1 MQIKPRQ
8 NLLDVW
14 QAVARHSFGSGRW
27 EWGEWGGRSSVADAE
42 RLLCLLYPATE
53 ITAFRLD
60 DPDTTQRDVE
70 RALRSVGDS
79 SEIPGH
85 LVGVLADFMTKH
97 RGEERPTFAGG
108 HYFSPQDPERE
119 LTEEQRDLGVVD
131 SFSMSVTLCLAT
143 LGFLKVYRGKTQR
156 TSTLAQIDRLQ
167 EATSARLTAAMVS
180 LLRSFTVN
188 VVDVASDQGQA
199 LTRMLGQGQ
208 LSERQ
213 TLQRFQERFR
223 QLRAVISESLI
234 LGLDSDV
241 TDELRNENRLFECGW
256 AWSLVAGAPEVE
268 LEAETA
274 QGVGKQP
281 EGVAHPTPYLYF
293 TVVALD
299 GIPDLFS
306 ERTLVLGLLTP
317 EQQKL
322 ADALR
327 LRWEI
332 TQQYWSAIARFGDTT
347 WPLEQIPWRTTLQQL
362 ESEYFS
368 LSVASILVHDLVR
381 RRATDDDLTRTVG
394 VMERLAERGRITSGM
409 TREDRA
415 IGLHHPG
422 VTLPLLG
429 GETLGPPMTWTM
441 ADFSAQ
447 LLKRTVQ
454 LCALSR
460 NIASQDRLLRLA
472 EDILDHLWKRRKSD
486 GEGAGLWDDVHA
498 VYPGADT
505 GPSRQGPLS
514 WSMTE
519 RVTECMVAAH
529 ALYDQPPIRSAE
541 LSLLARSLLSEAAHL
556 LGKEQMEQ
564 PAPAPKSPQGEEI
577 KGIEADL
584 RRARLLVDAQ
594 PGSAYALALGVLT
607 RLDVLAR
614 ARGAS
619 AYRGV

>member
-8 NLLDVW
+8 NLLEVW
-14 QAVARHSFGSGRW
+14 QAIARHSFDDGEW
-27 EWGEWGGRSSVADAE
+27 DWGEWGGRSSVADAE

-70 RALRSVGDS
+70 RSLRSAGDS
-79 SEIPGH
+79 SEIPGN
-85 LVGVLADFMTKH
+85 LVKVLADFMEKH
-97 RGEERPTFAGG
+97 RGEESPTFSGG
-108 HYFSPQDPERE
+108 YYFAAEDPQQE
-119 LTEEQRDLGVVD
+119 LAKEQRNLGVVD
-131 SFSMSVTLCLAT
+131 SYSMSVTLCLAT

-156 TSTLAQIDRLQ
+156 ASTLAQIDRLR
-167 EATSARLTAAMVS
+167 EATSARLTAAMVN

-188 VVDVASDQGQA
+188 VVDISSDQGQA
-199 LTRMLGQGQ
+199 LTRLLGQGR

-213 TLQRFQERFR
+213 VLHRFQDRFR
-223 QLRAVISESLI
+223 ALRAVISESVT
-234 LGLDSDV
+234 LGLDGDV

-256 AWSLVAGAPEVE
+256 AWSVVKGAPEIEVE
-268 LEAETA
+268 PQTAE
-274 QGVGKQP
+274 GIGKQP
-281 EGVAHPTPYLYF
+281 AGVAHPTPYLYF

-306 ERTLVLGLLTP
+306 ERTLVLGLLTA

-332 TQQYWSAIARFGDTT
+332 TQQYWSAIARFGDGT
-347 WPLEQIPWRTTLQQL
+347 WPLEEIPWRTTLQQL

-381 RRATDDDLTRTVG
+381 RRATDDDLTRTVK

-409 TREDRA
+409 TRDDPA
-415 IGLHHPG
+415 IVLHDPG

-429 GETLGPPMTWTM
+429 SEALGPAMKWTM
-441 ADFSAQ
+441 TDFSAQ
-447 LLKRTVQ
+447 LLKRTIQ
-454 LCALSR
+454 LCSLSR

-472 EDILDHLWKRRKSD
+472 EDILDHLWQRRITEGD
-486 GEGAGLWDDVHA
+486 GVGLWDNVHA
-498 VYPGADT
+498 AYPET
-505 GPSRQGPLS
+505 PKRQGPLS
-514 WSMTE
+514 WSVTE

-529 ALYDQPPIRSAE
+529 ALYDQPPIRSSE
-541 LSLLARSLLSEAAHL
+541 LSLLARALISEAAHL
-556 LGKEQMEQ
+556 FGKEQMEQ
-564 PAPAPKSPQGEEI
+564 PAPALKSPQGEEI

-584 RRARLLVDAQ
+584 RRARLLVDEQ
-594 PGSAYALALGVLT
+594 PGTAYALALGILT
-607 RLDVLAR
+607 RLDTLAR
-614 ARGAS
+614 ARGDS
-619 AYRGV
+619 GSRGV

>member
-8 NLLDVW
+8 NLLEVW
-14 QAVARHSFGSGRW
+14 QAIARHSFDGGEW
-27 EWGEWGGRSSVADAE
+27 DWGEWGGRSSVADAE

-53 ITAFRLD
+53 LTAFRLD
-60 DPDTTQRDVE
+60 DPDTTQQDVE
-70 RALRSVGDS
+70 KSLRSAGDS
-79 SEIPGH
+79 SEIPGN
-85 LVGVLADFMTKH
+85 LVKVLADFMEKH
-97 RGEERPTFAGG
+97 RGEESPTFSGG
-108 HYFSPQDPERE
+108 YYFAPEDPRQE
-119 LTEEQRDLGVVD
+119 LTKEQRDVGVVD
-131 SFSMSVTLCLAT
+131 SYSMSVTLCLAT

-156 TSTLAQIDRLQ
+156 ASTLAQIDRLW

-188 VVDVASDQGQA
+188 VVDVSSDQGQA
-199 LTRMLGQGQ
+199 LTRLLGQGR

-213 TLQRFQERFR
+213 VLQRFQDRFKA
-223 QLRAVISESLI
+223 LRAVISESVT
-234 LGLDSDV
+234 LGLDGDV

-256 AWSLVAGAPEVE
+256 AWSLVKGAPEVE
-268 LEAETA
+268 VEPQTAE
-274 QGVGKQP
+274 GIGKQP
-281 EGVAHPTPYLYF
+281 EGIAHPTPYLYF

-306 ERTLVLGLLTP
+306 ERTLVLGLLSA

-332 TQQYWSAIARFGDTT
+332 TQQYWSAIARFGDGT
-347 WPLEQIPWRTTLQQL
+347 WPLEEIPWRTTLQQL

-381 RRATDDDLTRTVG
+381 RRATDDDLTRTVK

-409 TREDRA
+409 TRDDPA
-415 IGLHHPG
+415 IVLHNPG

-429 GETLGPPMTWTM
+429 SDALGPAMKWTM
-441 ADFSAQ
+441 TDFSAQ
-447 LLKRTVQ
+447 LLKRTIQ
-454 LCALSR
+454 LCSLSR

-472 EDILDHLWKRRKSD
+472 EDILDHLWQRRVSE
-486 GEGAGLWDDVHA
+486 GEGVGLWDNVHA
-498 VYPGADT
+498 VYPESPA
-505 GPSRQGPLS
+505 RQGPLS
-514 WSMTE
+514 WNITE

-529 ALYDQPPIRSAE
+529 TLYDQPPIRSAE
-541 LSLLARSLLSEAAHL
+541 LSLLARALISESAHL
-556 LGKEQMEQ
+556 FGKEQMEQ

-584 RRARLLVDAQ
+584 RRARRLVEEQ
-594 PGSAYALALGVLT
+594 PGTAYALALGVLT
-607 RLDVLAR
+607 RLDSLAR
-614 ARGAS
+614 ARGDFGS
-619 AYRGV
+619 QGV

>member
-8 NLLDVW
+8 NLLEVW
-14 QAVARHSFGSGRW
+14 QAVARHSFDD
-27 EWGEWGGRSSVADAE
+27 GEWDWGDAGGLSSVADAE
-42 RLLCLLYPATE
+42 RLLCMLYPATE

-70 RALRSVGDS
+70 RSLRTAGDS
-79 SEIPGH
+79 SEIPGN
-85 LVGVLADFMTKH
+85 LVKVLADFMEKH
-97 RGEERPTFAGG
+97 RGEENPTFSGG
-108 HYFSPQDPERE
+108 TYFAAENPEQE
-119 LTEEQRDLGVVD
+119 LSKEQRDLGVVD

-156 TSTLAQIDRLQ
+156 ASTIKQIDRLWD
-167 EATSARLTAAMVS
+167 ATSARLTAAMVS

-188 VVDVASDQGQA
+188 VVDVSSDQGQS
-199 LTRMLGQGQ
+199 LTRLLGQGR

-213 TLQRFQERFR
+213 VLQRFQERFKA
-223 QLRAVISESLI
+223 LRAVISESVT
-234 LGLDSDV
+234 LGLDTDV
-241 TDELRNENRLFECGW
+241 TDDLRNENRLFECGW
-256 AWSLVAGAPEVE
+256 AWSLVKGAPEVE
-268 LEAETA
+268 VEPQTGEAI
-274 QGVGKQP
+274 GKQP
-281 EGVAHPTPYLYF
+281 AGVAHPTPYLYF

-306 ERTLVLGLLTP
+306 ERTLVLGLLTA

-332 TQQYWSAIARFGDTT
+332 TQQYWSAIARFGDGT
-347 WPLEQIPWRTTLQQL
+347 WPLEEIPWRTTLQQL

-381 RRATDDDLTRTVG
+381 RRATDDDLTRTVA

-409 TREDRA
+409 TRDDPA
-415 IGLHHPG
+415 VGLHNPG

-429 GETLGPPMTWTM
+429 SEAVGPPMKWTM
-441 ADFSAQ
+441 TDFSAQ
-447 LLKRTVQ
+447 LLKRTIQ
-454 LCALSR
+454 LCSLSR

-472 EDILDHLWKRRKSD
+472 EDILDHLWQRRISD
-486 GEGAGLWDDVHA
+486 GPGVGLWDNVHA
-498 VYPGADT
+498 VYPES
-505 GPSRQGPLS
+505 PERQGPVS

-541 LSLLARSLLSEAAHL
+541 LSLLARALISEAAHL
-556 LGKEQMEQ
+556 FGKEQMGQ
-564 PAPAPKSPQGEEI
+564 PAPTAKSPQGEEV

-584 RRARLLVDAQ
+584 RRARLLVDEQ
-594 PGSAYALALGVLT
+594 PGTAYALALGVLS
-607 RLDVLAR
+607 RLDSLSR
-614 ARGAS
+614 ARGGS
-619 AYRGV
+619 DYRGV

>member
-8 NLLDVW
+8 NLLEVW
-14 QAVARHSFGSGRW
+14 QAIARHSFDGGEW
-27 EWGEWGGRSSVADAE
+27 DWGESGGRSSVADAE

-70 RALRSVGDS
+70 RSLRSAGDS
-79 SEIPGH
+79 SEIPGN
-85 LVGVLADFMTKH
+85 LVKVLSDFMEQH
-97 RGEERPTFAGG
+97 RGEESPTFAGG
-108 HYFSPQDPERE
+108 HYFAPEDPDQE
-119 LTEEQRDLGVVD
+119 LSKEQREVGVVD
-131 SFSMSVTLCLAT
+131 SYSMSVTLCLAT

-156 TSTLAQIDRLQ
+156 ASTLARIDRLR

-188 VVDVASDQGQA
+188 VVDVSSDQGRA
-199 LTRMLGQGQ
+199 LTRLLGQGR

-213 TLQRFQERFR
+213 VLHRFQERFKA
-223 QLRAVISESLI
+223 LRAVISESVT

-256 AWSLVAGAPEVE
+256 AWSLVKGAPEVE
-268 LEAETA
+268 VEPQTAE
-274 QGVGKQP
+274 GIGKQP
-281 EGVAHPTPYLYF
+281 AGIAHPTPYLYF

-306 ERTLVLGLLTP
+306 ERTLVLGLLTA

-332 TQQYWSAIARFGDTT
+332 TQQYWSAIARFGDGT
-347 WPLEQIPWRTTLQQL
+347 WPLEEIPWRTTLQQL

-368 LSVASILVHDLVR
+368 LCVASILVHDLVR
-381 RRATDDDLTRTVG
+381 RRATDDDLTRTVR

-409 TREDRA
+409 TRDDPA
-415 IGLHHPG
+415 IGLHDPG

-429 GETLGPPMTWTM
+429 SEALGPAMTWTM

-447 LLKRTVQ
+447 LLKRTIQ

-460 NIASQDRLLRLA
+460 NITSQDRLRGLA
-472 EDILDHLWKRRKSD
+472 EDILDHLWQRRI
-486 GEGAGLWDDVHA
+486 GEGVGVGLWDDVHA
-498 VYPGADT
+498 VYPETPARRGT
-505 GPSRQGPLS
+505 LS
-514 WSMTE
+514 WSVTE

-541 LSLLARSLLSEAAHL
+541 LSQLARALISESAHL
-556 LGKEQMEQ
+556 FGKEQMEQ
-564 PAPAPKSPQGEEI
+564 AAPAPKSPQGEEI

-584 RRARLLVDAQ
+584 RRARLLVDEQ
-594 PGSAYALALGVLT
+594 PGTAYALALGVLT
-607 RLDVLAR
+607 RLDTLAR
-614 ARGAS
+614 ARGDS
-619 AYRGV
+619 GSQGV